1 MFQVNLQSNIG
12 LQLAA
17 GRTQWKVHW
26 LVVKDKAVPE
36 LRTTLERPARD
47 PWVKPLTVNKP
58 ETGVLPTV
66 SRSTSEAV

>member
-1 MFQVNLQSNIG
+1 MLQVNLQSNIG

-36 LRTTLERPARD
+36 LRTTLEAGKRP
-47 PWVKPLTVNKP
+47 L
-58 ETGVLPTV
+58 G
-66 SRSTSEAV
+66 EATHSKQVRNWSSAHCEQEHK